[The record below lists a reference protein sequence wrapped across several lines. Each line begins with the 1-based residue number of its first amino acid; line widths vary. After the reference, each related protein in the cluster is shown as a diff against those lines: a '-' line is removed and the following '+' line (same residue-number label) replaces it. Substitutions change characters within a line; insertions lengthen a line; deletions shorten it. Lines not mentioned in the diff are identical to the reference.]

1 MLDEIIE
8 IMKKK
13 PEIIEDEPK
22 EFKVIYEDID
32 LPNEEKE
39 FNYDLFKGKLISEH
53 LEQVV
58 MDVSMKIKEFREDR
72 QERLEREKQERLEKQ
87 VKEKEESSEGEEIAI
102 PIVKKERKTKI
113 DKNLIANIPEVDW
126 KIKGT
131 PIQNLL
137 PEKVPKFD
145 IRVPSYFMNNR
156 EKFVEFI
163 NRIFDR
169 YKKDFKVKEDDITCD
184 TLQNNDIA
192 FSLLN
197 HQKIIRDYLSSST
210 PYRGLLVYHSL
221 GAGKTA
227 SSIATAEGLKDDKKV
242 YILTPASLEKNYR
255 EELKKAGDPL
265 YRIHQCW
272 EWVSIEDPKKDKTPE
287 NKNTIETLSTILNLP
302 IDYIIKHKG
311 AWLVNISKEK
321 DCFGKNVEKHVRKK
335 YKGIPEEEL
344 ERKINEKSQTG
355 YQDLNKQINKMIDMK
370 YKFIHYNGLR
380 LSELNKLTD
389 NNTINIFDN
398 SAIIIDEA
406 HNFISRI
413 VNKLSKNKRKSKKE
427 ENKPQNPTALSLK
440 LYEMLLSA
448 TNCKIILLTGTPIIN
463 YPNEIAILF
472 NILRGYIISWELKL
486 NWATGTINKKKLED
500 MLVKNKGMV
509 DYLDFNDST
518 KVLTITRNPF
528 GFYNRITR
536 ESEYEGV
543 EKGDRIINDD
553 AYIGRIKSILI
564 ENNIEVKG
572 EDKKYYKALPD
583 TLDEF
588 SSLFIEPET
597 KNIKNKD
604 LFKRRIIGLTSYFK
618 SEQEKLL
625 PKYEPSENFK
635 VIQIPMS
642 DYQFQLYESARMVE
656 RKQEKN
662 QRRQQGQNNVKE
674 LYSEPT
680 STYRIFSRLF
690 CNFVMPESIPRPLPK
705 EEVEIGIE
713 HKEGEEKEEEEI
725 LKELNE
731 EDHDFDLDNERE
743 GEIEGDEII
752 DKIADITYKDRIQRS
767 LRQLQ
772 KRGSVFLSREGLETY
787 SPKFLEILNN
797 ITSEEYHGLHLL
809 YSQFRSM
816 EGIEIFKLVLLQ
828 NGFAEFK
835 LENSGGQWSIVHD
848 RDDAGKPKFAL
859 YTGTEDS
866 EKRELIRLIYNG
878 EWEKV
883 PKNISDELRRIS
895 SNNNFGEIIK
905 LLMITASGSE
915 GINLRNTRYV
925 HIMEPYW
932 NPARIDQVVGRARRI
947 CSHKNLEQRYQT
959 VEAFIYLMKFT
970 REQIVSDKSIT
981 LRLQDKSKRKYDIE
995 NDKKDQIPFTSDQA
1009 LYEISEIKREISEQI
1024 ITSIKETS
1032 IDCQLYQLGSKENL
1046 NCLRF
1051 GRDGVASNEAFSYK
1065 PNIKNESNDVIT
1077 ELNKREEEV
1086 KLIKLKFKGEIVYG
1100 KEIGRNEENQ
1110 KIYEFYTESSFKKA
1124 KEDPSHQLVKVAT
1137 VVFVTDKSIKELKK
1151 GQKITLDDGTTYT
1164 VK

>member
-13 PEIIEDEPK
+13 PEITEDEPK
-22 EFKVIYEDID
+22 EFKVMYEDID
-32 LPNEEKE
+32 LPDENSDKL
-39 FNYDLFKGKLISEH
+39 FNYELFKGKLLSEH

-58 MDVSMKIKEFREDR
+58 VDETIKKKEFREFNEEK
-72 QERLEREKQERLEKQ
+72 ERKEKQEPII
-87 VKEKEESSEGEEIAI
+87 KENSDSEEIVI
-102 PIVKKERKTKI
+102 KTVKKQTRDTR
-113 DKNLIANIPEVDW
+113 DKNLIADVPQVNW
-126 KIKGT
+126 QIKGN
-131 PIQNLL
+131 PIQNLI
-137 PEKVPKFD
+137 PEKSSKVD
-145 IRVPSYFMNNR
+145 LQVPSYFMNNR

-163 NRIFDR
+163 NKIFEK

-184 TLQNNDIA
+184 TLQNDDIA

-197 HQKIIRDYLSSST
+197 HQKIIKDYLSSST

-272 EWVSIEDPKKDKTPE
+272 EWVSVENPKTNKSEE

-321 DCFGKNVEKHVRKK
+321 DCFEKNIEKLVRKK
-335 YKGIPEEEL
+335 NKDIPEEEINK
-344 ERKINEKSQTG
+344 KINEKSQTE

-413 VNKLSKNKRKSKKE
+413 VNKLSKNKKKSKKE
-427 ENKPQNPTALSLK
+427 ENKPQNPTALSLR
-440 LYEMLLSA
+440 LYEMLLTA
-448 TNCKIILLTGTPIIN
+448 ENCKIILLTGTPIIN

-472 NILRGYIISWELKL
+472 NILRGYIISWQLKL
-486 NWATGTINKKKLED
+486 NWTSGTINKKKLEE

-518 KVLTITRNPF
+518 KILTITRNPF
-528 GFYNRITR
+528 GFYNKIT
-536 ESEYEGV
+536 SEYDGV
-543 EKGDRIINDD
+543 KKEDKIINDD
-553 AYIGRIKSILI
+553 AYIGRIRSILS
-564 ENNIEVKG
+564 ENNIEIKG
-572 EDKKYYKALPD
+572 EDKNYYKALPD

-588 SSLFIEPET
+588 TSLFIKPET
-597 KNIKNKD
+597 KHIINKD

-625 PKYEPSENFK
+625 PRYEPSQNFR

-642 DYQFQLYESARMVE
+642 DYQFQLYESARMIE

-662 QRRQQGQNNVKE
+662 QRQQQGKNNMKE

-705 EEVEIGIE
+705 EDVEIGIE
-713 HKEGEEKEEEEI
+713 HKEGEEEEEKIIE
-725 LKELNE
+725 ELNQ
-731 EDHDFDLDNERE
+731 EDKDFDLDNDRE

-752 DKIADITYKDRIQRS
+752 DKIGDSTYKERIQRA
-767 LRQLQ
+767 LKQLK
-772 KRGSVFLSREGLETY
+772 KRSTTYLSKTGLETY

-797 ITSEEYHGLHLL
+797 ITSEDHIGLHLL

-816 EGIEIFKLVLLQ
+816 EGIEIFKLVLLE

-835 LENSGGQWSIVHD
+835 LENVGGQWSIVNN
-848 RDDAGKPKFAL
+848 REGSRKPRFAL

-866 EKRELIRLIYNG
+866 EEKELIRLIYNG
-878 EWEKV
+878 EWDKV
-883 PKNISDELRRIS
+883 PKNISDELKRIS

-947 CSHKNLEQRYQT
+947 CSHKNLESIYQT
-959 VEAFIYLMKFT
+959 VEAFIYLMEFT
-970 REQIVSDKSIT
+970 REQISSDQSIT
-981 LRLQDKSKRKYDIE
+981 LKLQDKSKRKYDIG
-995 NDKKDQIPFTSDQA
+995 KGKQDQIPFTSDQA

-1051 GRDGVASNEAFSYK
+1051 GKNGVASNEAFSYK
-1065 PNIKNESNDVIT
+1065 PDIKTESKDAIT
-1077 ELNKREEEV
+1077 ELNKREEEIKLV
-1086 KLIKLKFKGEIVYG
+1086 KLKYKGEIVYG

-1110 KIYEFYTESSFKKA
+1110 KIYEFYTESSFKRA
-1124 KEDPSHQLVKVAT
+1124 KEDPSHQLVKLAT
-1137 VVFVTDKSIKELKK
+1137 VLFVTDKGTKELKK
-1151 GQKITLDDGTTYT
+1151 DQIIKLNNGKTYI
-1164 VK
+1164 VN

>member
-13 PEIIEDEPK
+13 TEIIEDEPK
-22 EFKVIYEDID
+22 NFKVVYDDID
-32 LPNEEKE
+32 LPNEEPNKE
-39 FNYDLFKGKLISEH
+39 FNFDLFQGKLLSKN

-58 MDVSMKIKEFREDR
+58 VDISVKKRDSREFIE
-72 QERLEREKQERLEKQ
+72 ERERKGRE
-87 VKEKEESSEGEEIAI
+87 EKEEREEREEKTEKREKVQREGSEEELV
-102 PIVKKERKTKI
+102 VKIIKKPKETGI
-113 DKNLIANIPEVDW
+113 IANIPSVDW
-126 KIKGT
+126 KVRGNPIKD
-131 PIQNLL
+131 LL
-137 PEKVPKFD
+137 PEKVAKFD
-145 IRVPSYFMNNR
+145 IRVSSYFMNNR

-163 NRIFDR
+163 NRIFER
-169 YKKDFKVKEDDITCD
+169 YKKEFKVSEDDITCD
-184 TLQNNDIA
+184 SLQNDDIA

-197 HQKIIRDYLSSST
+197 HQKIIRDYLSSTT

-272 EWVSIEDPKKDKTPE
+272 EWVSIVDPKKDKSVE
-287 NKNTIETLSTILNLP
+287 NQNTIDTLSTVLNLP
-302 IDYIIKHKG
+302 TDYIIKNKG
-311 AWLVNISKEK
+311 AWLVNISKSK
-321 DCFGKNVEKHVRKK
+321 DCFGKNIEKSVRKK
-335 YKGIPEEEL
+335 YSGIPEVEL
-344 ERKINEKSQTG
+344 NQKINEKSQSD
-355 YQDLNKQINKMIDMK
+355 YQNLNKQINKMIDMK

-380 LSELNKLTD
+380 MSELKKLTE
-389 NNTINIFDN
+389 NFTINIFDN
-398 SAIIIDEA
+398 SAIVIDEA

-413 VNKLSKNKRKSKKE
+413 VNKLSKTKSKKKME
-427 ENKPQNPTALSLK
+427 EDQPQVQSALSLR

-448 TNCKIILLTGTPIIN
+448 ENSKIILLTGTPIIN

-472 NILRGYIISWELKL
+472 NILRGYIISWEL
-486 NWATGTINKKKLED
+486 TIHIDRGLMNKKKLEEY
-500 MLVKNKGMV
+500 LVTNRGIV

-528 GFYNRITR
+528 GFYNKIRG
-536 ESEYEGV
+536 EYQGV
-543 EKGDRIINDD
+543 EHENNIISNES
-553 AYIGRIKSILI
+553 YIARVKSILRD
-564 ENNIEVKG
+564 NNIEVKR
-572 EDKKYYKALPD
+572 EKKNYYKALPD

-588 SSLFIEPET
+588 TNLFIETDT
-597 KNIKNKD
+597 KNIINKE

-625 PKYEPSENFK
+625 PRYEPSENFK
-635 VIQIPMS
+635 VIDIPMS
-642 DYQFQLYESARMVE
+642 GYQFQLYESARSVE
-656 RKQEKN
+656 RKQEQN
-662 QRRQQGQNNVKE
+662 QRKQQGKNNVKD

-690 CNFVMPESIPRPLPK
+690 CNFVMPEEIPRPLPK
-705 EEVEIGIE
+705 QDVEISGE
-713 HKEGEEKEEEEI
+713 NKEGEEEI
-725 LKELNE
+725 IKELNQ
-731 EDHDFDLDNERE
+731 EDQDFDLDNERE
-743 GEIEGDEII
+743 GEIEGDELI
-752 DKIADITYKDRIQRS
+752 DKIGDRTYKDRIRLA
-767 LRQLQ
+767 LRKL
-772 KRGSVFLSREGLETY
+772 KESADIYLSREGLKTY

-797 ITSEEYHGLHLL
+797 ITSEEHIGLHLL

-816 EGIEIFKLVLLQ
+816 EGIEIFKLVLIE

-835 LENSGGQWSIVHD
+835 LENIGGQWSIVHNSE
-848 RDDAGKPKFAL
+848 DDGKPKFAL

-866 EKRELIRLIYNG
+866 EEKELIRLIYNG

-883 PKNISDELRRIS
+883 PRNISDELKSIS

-947 CSHKNLEQRYQT
+947 CSHKNLESRYQT

-970 REQIVSDKSIT
+970 IEQVNSENSVS
-981 LRLQDKSKRKYDIE
+981 LRMKDLSKNKYDNNGKQE
-995 NDKKDQIPFTSDQA
+995 QIPFTSDQA

-1051 GRDGVASNEAFSYK
+1051 GKDGVASNDAFSYT
-1065 PNIKNESNDVIT
+1065 PNIKNENKDLVT
-1077 ELNKREEEV
+1077 EMNKKEEEV
-1086 KLIKLKFKGEIVYG
+1086 NLIKMKYKDTIVYG
-1100 KEIGRNEENQ
+1100 KDIGRNEENQ
-1110 KIYEFYTESSFKKA
+1110 KIYELFTEGSVKKA
-1124 KEDPSHQLVKVAT
+1124 REDPTHQLVKLYT
-1137 VVFVTDKSIKELKK
+1137 ILFVTDKSTKQLKK
-1151 GQKITLDDGTTYT
+1151 GLKIQLNNGKMYT
-1164 VK
+1164 VT